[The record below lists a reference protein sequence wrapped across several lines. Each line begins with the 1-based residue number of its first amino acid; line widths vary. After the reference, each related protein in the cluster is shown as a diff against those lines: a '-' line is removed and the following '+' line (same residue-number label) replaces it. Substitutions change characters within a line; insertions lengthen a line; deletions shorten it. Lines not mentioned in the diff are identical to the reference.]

1 MTTLVIKDFIETLE
15 VVHNMKG
22 ETQTQQKMTE
32 KNIKK
37 KNHFSQR

>member
-32 KNIKK
+32 KK
-37 KNHFSQR
+37 H